1 MTVIA
6 KTPRELSASTTSGSC
21 QSTRNCVKVLPFF
34 PLRYAVAPAEKGGY
48 AYNHPNLENGFPALD
63 GAQYVLR
70 GLRDDDGYL
79 YIHDPDNRE
88 QILCFVYRSTD
99 GSTNGGQRGP
109 AKFQRL
115 QLDDEFRA
123 TALVG
128 ELLPF
133 PYIPAYEH
141 KPALVSIWFA
151 DTLLSPRKLTAF
163 LGNTNNLRSVL
174 ATEVNLVPWLTAF
187 EENTNPEIAPSV
199 RHTIRLE
206 DVTSQQAVGLDGKTI
221 PWSEYPHGSLLPTTA
236 DMSMAQGPGSARFAV
251 VLHDPVGL
259 LSELS
264 AMIAPAITEW
274 AEYNA
279 YSQRALWV
287 SKVADSLLDPLYRK
301 AYEDSYNGDLAV
313 RGSRG
318 TSATGY
324 PRLRAVAEAERAGN
338 AARDKRRKFLDDDA
352 RQEFLK
358 NDLAARDRL
367 MKSISQRTE
376 PLWKWWNYAGAGSW
390 GPSLTLYDLEDD
402 FSFRAMRGAIARC
415 VLALAYHEKGSQ
427 ALADQLLD
435 YGPIGVFHYA
445 MLGHPAIA
453 QYVNAPAFAQTTA
466 QDNSDVVVKTA
477 SLSLEQA
484 ASAALKELDAL
495 FKSVPPDAASQ
506 QISQITLGLLGKKG
520 LLAPE
525 RFPGSRY
532 SRMLEVLDGSI
543 AVSAPVLLDEVPNK
557 LRQTLQVKGLTPFRR
572 TKLNAVISES
582 MPFFEAHA
590 ASVKET
596 ERIEHFRGLERRISL
611 WHGLKLGASTLGMWG
626 SAVNLSTAIKRLG
639 QHDGDVIARL
649 LDVGNNAAGTV
660 ASGYGVQSAM
670 QYVAMQRAAIR
681 ANGLA
686 ASVSNV
692 ATTLAERR
700 MIGAL
705 SVSALAGA
713 LKAGGDQLD
722 ARGKVRTYIIIDS
735 LMQFSEAAVA
745 AAYLFGGKWG
755 EMFGIAALTKFSSR
769 PPGPV
774 GVGLVAFDVLR
785 TLWGSYVEGQK
796 SEQKVCDWL
805 EHCLWGNHPQWDSPG
820 KERLEFTRLHQE
832 PRIETD
838 MLFNEQLGKAT
849 IPVIGPVLV
858 SLMPVRTVT
867 VLLPGWLPQASAY
880 ALTQYKN
887 FGSQGKEQGYGDPN
901 KEREFGDPSKVKL
914 VDGVGYLTVETAT
927 LIGDTVLTY
936 WPNAFSDP
944 EVSFTVKN

>member
-838 MLFNEQLGKAT
+838 MLFNEKLGKAT

>member
-21 QSTRNCVKVLPFF
+21 QSTRNCVKVIPFF

-390 GPSLTLYDLEDD
+390 GPSLALYDLEDD

-427 ALADQLLD
+427 ALADQLLEH
-435 YGPIGVFHYA
+435 GPIGAFYYA

-453 QYVNAPAFAQTTA
+453 QYVNAPAVSQTTA

-805 EHCLWGNHPQWDSPG
+805 EHCLWGNHPQWDSAG

-838 MLFNEQLGKAT
+838 MLFNEKLGKAT

-887 FGSQGKEQGYGDPN
+887 FSSQGKEQGYGDPN